1 MISKCSRLKQR
12 VVWGEGEQFLDF
24 DILDTIFIS
33 NEARIR
39 VDFSSLLSIMECD
52 GNNNCCEMWTM
63 FRAYNKEKS
72 ITVLK

>member
-39 VDFSSLLSIMECD
+39 VDFFLFSLLWSVM
-52 GNNNCCEMWTM
+52 GTTTVVRCEQCSEPII
-63 FRAYNKEKS
+63 RKNQ
-72 ITVLK
+72 